1 MKKILTR
8 FVLYAAYN
16 AGSRVTWGGI
26 YQPKK
31 PLGLIKSYK

>member
-1 MKKILTR
+1 MKKALSA
-8 FVLYAAYN
+8 FVLYAAKK

-31 PLGLIKSYK
+31 PSSLK

>member
-1 MKKILTR
+1 MKKYLTA
-8 FVLYAAYN
+8 FALYAAKK

-31 PLGLIKSYK
+31 PSNLK

>member
-1 MKKILTR
+1 MKKTLTT
-8 FVLYAAYN
+8 FVLYAARK

-31 PLGLIKSYK
+31 PSKLN